1 MFRER
6 QSITQKMKE
15 VISPTP
21 LKYKI
26 SKALSTM
33 RVQQRKIEGTSR
45 HLEQRDRLLRE
56 KCVSALQA
64 KDNAMAS
71 MYANECAEIRKIVK
85 ITLHSE
91 LALEQVSLRLETVK
105 EFGDMAYTMSSV
117 SGVVGLLKDNLR
129 NVIPEVSL
137 KLSEIHDSLED
148 MVVEVGEATEQTVDT
163 EASSSEAQKILTEAN
178 IIAEHKMKERF
189 PELPTSAAPEAR
201 I

>member
-1 MFRER
+1 MFKER
-6 QSITQKMKE
+6 QSITKRLKE
-15 VISPTP
+15 AVSPTP
-21 LKYKI
+21 LRYKI
-26 SKALSTM
+26 STALSTM
-33 RVQQRKIEGTSR
+33 RVQQRKIENTSR
-45 HLEQRDRLLRE
+45 HLEQRDRMLRE
-56 KCVSALQA
+56 KCIAAIQA
-64 KDNAMAS
+64 KDNSLAS

-105 EFGDMAYTMSSV
+105 EFGDIAYTMGSV

-137 KLSEIHDSLED
+137 KLGEIHDSLED

-163 EASSSEAQKILTEAN
+163 EAASSEAQRILTEAN
-178 IIAEHKMKERF
+178 IIAEQKMKEKF
-189 PELPTSAAPEAR
+189 PELPATATSEAK